1 MFIKK
6 TDFPTKAAFIGRA
19 HLKKSIPM
27 TSFEFDVQLGVFV
40 VSSSFRYI
48 FRSLRGFGLNN
59 INMYE

>member
-48 FRSLRGFGLNN
+48 FRSLRGFGCKKFDSF
-59 INMYE
+59 